1 MVAFATHKKICFSNI
16 QTIDMKLKNGFVL
29 RQVCG
34 ENVVVGEGLDAINFG
49 KLLSLNETAAWLWTQ
64 AKEMG
69 DFTVDTLT
77 ARLCEEYDVAKDQ
90 ATADVE
96 AIIKQ
101 WDERHLVD
109 MA

>member
-1 MVAFATHKKICFSNI
+1 
-16 QTIDMKLKNGFVL
+16 MKLKKGFVL

-49 KLLSLNETAAWLWTQ
+49 KLLSLNETAAWLWQQ
-64 AKEMG
+64 AIDMG
-69 DFTVDTLT
+69 DFTVEALSV
-77 ARLCEEYDVAKDQ
+77 RLCENYDVAEEQ
-90 ATADVE
+90 AKADVE

-101 WDERHLVD
+101 WDELHLLD